1 MFEEILKVK
10 EQWSERSAHENTKI
24 NISLLS
30 QNRVGVNQINLNVMP
45 WIFSIAPKSAG
56 KSLDQYFTQVFA
68 LNDILSI
75 NSTELTNLPQAIR
88 LHNKF
93 PDAITGQHSIDDVL
107 YQLIPDK
114 KIVHL
119 GMMREPLMRVI
130 LLYNDVTTHQM
141 TTNKNGLNLVDFA
154 TYVNDINPAEINN
167 GQAKRLAG
175 VLNSQEKLSDKELYF
190 KAKFTI
196 DNYFSLMGITD
207 QFDDFYQILGKKC
220 GVKFNPVPSI
230 VRSKLKVRLTDISP
244 ELHEVVHNKN
254 KVDIQLYE
262 YVKSQFNHY
271 LDLMNLP

>member
-1 MFEEILKVK
+1 MFEKLLKSR

-24 NISLLS
+24 NISMLS
-30 QNRVGVNQINLNVMP
+30 KNRVGINQINLNVMP
-45 WIFSIAPKSAG
+45 WIFSISPKSAG

-75 NSTELTNLPQAIR
+75 NSNELTNLPQAIK
-88 LHNKF
+88 LHNKY
-93 PDAITGQHSIDDVL
+93 PAAITGQHSIDDLL

-141 TTNKNGLNLVDFA
+141 ITNKNGLNLVDFA
-154 TYVNDINPAEINN
+154 TYVNDVNPAEINN

-175 VLNSQEKLSDKELYF
+175 VLNSNEKLSDKELYF
-190 KAKFTI
+190 KSKFCI
-196 DNYFSLMGITD
+196 DNCFSFMGITE
-207 QFDDFYQILGKKC
+207 QFDDFYRILGKKS
-220 GVKFNPVPSI
+220 GVKFHPMPSI

-244 ELHEVVHNKN
+244 DLHEIIHNKN

-271 LDLMNLP
+271 VSLMN

>member
-1 MFEEILKVK
+1 MFEKLLKIK
-10 EQWSERSAHENTKI
+10 EQWSERTAHENTKI

-30 QNRVGVNQINLNVMP
+30 QNRVGVNQINLNVIP

-56 KSLDQYFTQVFA
+56 KSLDQYFTQVFT

-75 NSTELTNLPQAIR
+75 NSNELTNLPQAIK
-88 LHNKF
+88 LHNKY
-93 PDAITGQHSIDDVL
+93 PVAITGQHSIDDVL

-114 KIVHL
+114 KLVHL

-141 TTNKNGLNLVDFA
+141 ITNKNGLNLVDFA
-154 TYVNDINPAEINN
+154 TFVNDFNLAEINN

-175 VLNSQEKLSDKELYF
+175 VLNSNEKLSDKELYF
-190 KAKFTI
+190 KAKFCI
-196 DNYFSLMGITD
+196 DNCFSLMGITE
-207 QFDDFYQILGKKC
+207 QFEDFYRILGKKS
-220 GVKFNPVPSI
+220 GVKFHPMPSI

-244 ELHEVVHNKN
+244 ELYEVIHNKN

-271 LDLMNLP
+271 VNLMN